1 MQDEQNQALH
11 WEVPC
16 PAKVPQWVNEFPRE
30 SSRSGGVSM
39 DLPSPVCLEGLEE
52 CGVSPAG
59 KASPPLPAWL
69 RLRGDL
75 ALQNLTP

>member
-1 MQDEQNQALH
+1 
-11 WEVPC
+11 
-16 PAKVPQWVNEFPRE
+16 
-30 SSRSGGVSM
+30 M

>member
-1 MQDEQNQALH
+1 MQGEQNQALH

-39 DLPSPVCLEGLEE
+39 DLPSPVCLEGLRSVE
-52 CGVSPAG
+52 CLRQGKPA
-59 KASPPLPAWL
+59 LPSQPGSGSVGIWPS
-69 RLRGDL
+69 R
-75 ALQNLTP
+75 T